1 MESFKD
7 RKAVN
12 SGTLLRFQHLGAKEV
27 QKQTQLQSDIE
38 ACQGYLGLYL
48 KQTKISKSK
57 QNLRVV
63 AVGLCM
69 SILLVMKAG
78 MIDLSLLK
86 IHLNIQMINQN
97 YYASLSPSLSF
108 KSHTIDIFRS
118 QIGQER
124 HGPILSMILYKLQVH
139 KSLRVFEE
147 NYQMCTKMYNKESIT
162 K

>member
-1 MESFKD
+1 
-7 RKAVN
+7 
-12 SGTLLRFQHLGAKEV
+12 LGAKEV

-78 MIDLSLLK
+78 MINTFFDLSCFSSMFHE
-86 IHLNIQMINQN
+86 I
-97 YYASLSPSLSF
+97 
-108 KSHTIDIFRS
+108 IFS
-118 QIGQER
+118 V
-124 HGPILSMILYKLQVH
+124 HGFVA
-139 KSLRVFEE
+139 
-147 NYQMCTKMYNKESIT
+147 C
-162 K
+162 